1 MKMMFLSLM
10 RIGASE
16 GAVHRR
22 VPAGIFVW
30 QAIALLALSML
41 SACGSRAQDPVWLS
55 VQGALAN
62 IGEERSAPIPWKQ
75 QQAEI
80 RQAVALQD
88 VDFPLLMMT
97 LPRRN
102 AVATLG
108 LLQRYDGVEIWA
120 DASGITI
127 TLQNGVVLQTRGL
140 GHDILASDIAGVL
153 VGLREGGPHRYQ
165 RVTRVLSAEGV
176 LRRQISDCVMS
187 GKLTSKVEQCDG
199 TERFENRYS
208 QSVLAT
214 SRQWLG
220 PDLGYL
226 MIERLQ

>member
-1 MKMMFLSLM
+1 M
-10 RIGASE
+10 
-16 GAVHRR
+16 
-22 VPAGIFVW
+22 
-30 QAIALLALSML
+30 LALSVL

-55 VQGALAN
+55 VRGALAN
-62 IGEERSAPIPWKQ
+62 IEEERSAPIPWEQ

-88 VDFPLLMMT
+88 VDFPLLMTT

-108 LLQRYDGVEIWA
+108 LLQRHDGVETWA

-127 TLQNGVVLQTRGL
+127 TLQNGVVLETRGL
-140 GHDILASDIAGVL
+140 GYDILASDIAGVL
-153 VGLREGGPHRYQ
+153 EGLQKGGPHRYQ
-165 RVTRVLSAEGV
+165 RVTRVLSAEGA

-187 GKLTSKVEQCDG
+187 ETLTSKVEQCDG
-199 TERFENRYS
+199 AERFENRYS
-208 QSVLAT
+208 QSSMTT